1 MSIFEVR
8 HQPRAQR
15 ILQRALTSDRLPH
28 AYIFHGPE
36 GVGKRTLAREF
47 ARMLLCGSPAST
59 QSDDEYADEADS
71 TWRDACG
78 ACEDCRLVTA
88 GTHPDMQEVQKTLN
102 RYHSDPTV
110 RARKA
115 IDLGVD
121 VVRQFVIDRAG
132 ERPSRGR
139 ARVFVVLDADQMSTA
154 AQNALL
160 KTLEEPPGA
169 SFLILVS
176 RSLDR
181 LLPTTRSRCQPVPFV
196 NLPRDFVEGMLLE
209 RLPELDD
216 DQRRF
221 LAGHS
226 DGRLGV
232 ALRHA
237 ASGLLEARPRLFE
250 TIAGL
255 GTAGP
260 SELAKVVQEDAGR
273 LADALIQAMIAAGEI
288 DRAAEASRTEPTR
301 RGLMDMLAL
310 VSSLL
315 RDVLQVHGGR
325 EDHVVNRD
333 QERIVQRLAER
344 MGLEAAAQAVRDV
357 YKTETDI
364 AANANVALALETLGI
379 RLLRRM
385 SDAPRRAAE
394 SARG

>member
-1 MSIFEVR
+1 M
-8 HQPRAQR
+8 
-15 ILQRALTSDRLPH
+15 TSDRLPH

-36 GVGKRTLAREF
+36 GVGKHTLALEF
-47 ARMLLCGSPAST
+47 ARMLLCSSPAST
-59 QSDDEYADEADS
+59 RPDNEYADEADTS
-71 TWRDACG
+71 WRDACG
-78 ACEDCRLVTA
+78 ACEDCRLITA

-121 VVRQFVIDRAG
+121 VVRQFIIDRAG
-132 ERPSRGR
+132 DRPARGR

-169 SFLILVS
+169 SFLVLIS

-196 NLPRDFVEGMLLE
+196 SLPRGFVADVLRE
-209 RLPELDD
+209 RLPDLDD
-216 DQRRF
+216 AQRRF
-221 LAGHS
+221 LAEHS

-237 ASGLLEARPRLFE
+237 ASGLLEIRPRLFE
-250 TIAGL
+250 TVAGL
-255 GTAGP
+255 GAAGP
-260 SELAKVVQEDAGR
+260 SEFAKVIQDDAGR
-273 LADALIQAMIAAGEI
+273 LADVFIQEMVDAGEI
-288 DRAAEASRTEPTR
+288 DRAAEASKTEPTR
-301 RGLMDMLAL
+301 RGLMDVLAL
-310 VSSLL
+310 VSGLL
-315 RDVLQVHGGR
+315 RDAIQVHVGR
-325 EDHVVNRD
+325 EDLVVNAD
-333 QERIVQRLAER
+333 QIRTVSRLAARLTAES
-344 MGLEAAAQAVRDV
+344 AANAVRDV

-385 SDAPRRAAE
+385 SDASPQAAE
-394 SARG
+394 PARG